1 MNNFNQ
7 QINSLIQG
15 IDSMGGNQIIIV
27 TVDKQDGIT
36 VDMVFIVEQHVLGIY
51 VFVTRQQKILT
62 ASIFL
67 L

>member
-36 VDMVFIVEQHVLGIY
+36 VDIVFIVEQHVFGIY
-51 VFVTRQQKILT
+51 VFVTRQQKVNC
-62 ASIFL
+62 
-67 L
+67 